1 MNMMNRMS
9 MLSALA
15 LAATVAC
22 SAGAQSAERND
33 RPERPRGAQQDST
46 GRRGPR
52 GPERMLLRGITLSAE
67 QQTRLADLQRRERAA
82 WEANRPQ
89 RANGQNGQDGATARP
104 RRERG
109 DTTGLA
115 ARSAEMERRF
125 EQRVVAIREI
135 LTQEQ
140 RTQFDMNVAE
150 AKANRPQGEGRFG
163 RRAGA

>member
-1 MNMMNRMS
+1 MNMMNRMT

-33 RPERPRGAQQDST
+33 RPERSRGAQQDST

-67 QQTRLADLQRRERAA
+67 QQTKLADLQRRERAA

-89 RANGQNGQDGATARP
+89 RANGENGQNGATARP
-104 RRERG
+104 RREPG

-115 ARSAEMERRF
+115 ARRAEMERRF
-125 EQRVVAIREI
+125 EQRIAAVREI
-135 LTQEQ
+135 LTPDQ
-140 RTQFDMNVAE
+140 RTQFDKNVAE
-150 AKANRPQGEGRFG
+150 AKTHRQQGEGRIGG
-163 RRAGA
+163 RGKR